1 MSTQE
6 EEKKKK
12 KEKLESLPTA
22 FSPLGGLSCPHKKKK
37 EIRKLGTF
45 KKIPEMFGFDDEYP
59 AVHPKVIEVFY

>member
-1 MSTQE
+1 MYE
-6 EEKKKK
+6 
-12 KEKLESLPTA
+12 LPHELPNDLRNYIPMA